1 MVYFGTHA
9 SIDSGMNKEQ
19 LMKFTIT
26 LSPEQVRVMQHY
38 CLRRT
43 FSLMN
48 QVLNEVF
55 PYEDNE
61 LAHRCNVIANDL
73 DETSNIVE
81 IIRQQIVEQSRLK
94 ER

>member
-1 MVYFGTHA
+1 
-9 SIDSGMNKEQ
+9 MNKEQ

-26 LSPEQVRVMQHY
+26 LSPEQLSVMQHY

-61 LAHRCNVIANDL
+61 LAHRCNVISNDL
-73 DETSNIVE
+73 HETSNIVE
-81 IIRQQIVEQSRLK
+81 IIRQQIVEQSRLR
-94 ER
+94 ES

>member
-1 MVYFGTHA
+1 M
-9 SIDSGMNKEQ
+9 E
-19 LMKFTIT
+19 FTIT
-26 LSPEQVRVMQHY
+26 LSQEQVRVMQHH

-55 PYEDNE
+55 PDEDND